1 MVEEILFYIKK
12 AALSPVPPPLGA
24 IVLYHT
30 WAALSRD
37 FQKKVFYFFEEKGLT
52 NNSTYAI
59 LLSEVRK
66 SLKEKEDENMTKQE
80 MVKRFEELDRAQFEL
95 MMKDMW
101 DAQDYELDRHY
112 TREIQKLKEAMEG

>member
-59 LLSEVRK
+59 LFSEVRK

-80 MVKRFEELDRAQFEL
+80 MVKRIEELDRAQFEL